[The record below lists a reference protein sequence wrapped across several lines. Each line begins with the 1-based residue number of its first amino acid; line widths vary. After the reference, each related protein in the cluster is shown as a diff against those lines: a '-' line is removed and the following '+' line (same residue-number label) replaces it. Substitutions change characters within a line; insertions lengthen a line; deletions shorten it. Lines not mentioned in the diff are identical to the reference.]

1 MLPSDSPKA
10 AAFEDMRK
18 CGIQPLVWFDLE
30 KKGIFRRYDGRCLKT
45 IVYEGKQIREDYET
59 NKA

>member
-1 MLPSDSPKA
+1 
-10 AAFEDMRK
+10 MRK

-30 KKGIFRRYDGRCLKT
+30 KKGIFRRYDGRSLKT